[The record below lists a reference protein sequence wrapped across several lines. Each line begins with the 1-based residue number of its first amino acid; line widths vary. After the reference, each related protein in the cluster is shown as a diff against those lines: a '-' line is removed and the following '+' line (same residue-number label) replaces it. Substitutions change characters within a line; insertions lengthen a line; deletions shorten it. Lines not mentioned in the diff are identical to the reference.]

1 MKKFFLL
8 FLPSIAMFFSGLLVA
23 AVPYNLPR
31 GVTNISQEVY
41 WLHMFAFWVCVGI
54 GVVVFGVML
63 WSVYFH
69 RKSRNYKPATFYHST
84 KLEIVW
90 TVIPIIILIVLA
102 VPGTR
107 VLIDMHEIGDAELDV
122 KITGYQWK
130 WHYEYMGEQVDY
142 FSNLRTSRD
151 AINNKEPKSE
161 TYLLEVDEPLVLPV
175 NTRVRFLVTAADVL
189 HAWWVPELS
198 VKKDAVPGFINEAW
212 TEINE
217 EGTYRG
223 QCAELCGADHAFMPI
238 VVRAVDKDTFAGW
251 LAERKEASAQEEV
264 LAAKTDWTKEELI
277 ARGEQVY
284 AINCASCHQVS
295 GKGIPPTFPALV
307 GSAAVLGPVAAQ
319 IDVILNGRQGTAM
332 ASFGRILNDNDL
344 AAVITYT
351 RNAWGHKASPD
362 LVTPDAVRAQRTGG
376 TGGTGGSGGQ

>member
-8 FLPSIAMFFSGLLVA
+8 FLSGIAVFFSGLLFA

-107 VLIDMHEIGDAELDV
+107 VLIDMHEVGEAELDV

-217 EGTYRG
+217 KGTYRG
-223 QCAELCGADHAFMPI
+223 QCAELCGPDHAFMPI
-238 VVRAVDKDTFAGW
+238 VVRAVDKDTFADW
-251 LAERKEASAQEEV
+251 LAERKEVSAQEEV
-264 LAAKTDWTKEELI
+264 LAAKTDWTKEELS

-307 GSAAVLGPVAAQ
+307 GNPAVLGPAEAQ

-332 ASFGRILNDNDL
+332 ASFGRILNDNDI

-351 RNAWGHKASPD
+351 RNAWGNTASPD
-362 LVTPDAVRAQRTGG
+362 WVTPDAVRAQRTGR
-376 TGGTGGSGGQ
+376 TGGAGGQ